1 MNVIEV
7 QNLRKIYTVPLRRE
21 GILGSIRDLFH
32 REHKAIEAVKDI
44 SFSVA
49 QGEVLGY
56 IGQNG
61 AGKSTTIKMMSGIL
75 VPSSGSINV
84 LGFNPSKE
92 RKLYTKHIGAVFG
105 QRTQLWWDIALIESF
120 HLLKRI
126 YQVPEREYSE
136 RLQLLSEILNLTD
149 LFSVPVRKLSL
160 GQRMRGELAASLLHG
175 PKVLF
180 LDEPTIGLDEVGK
193 HNVRSFL
200 RAINRD
206 FNTTIILTTH
216 DLTEI
221 EELCKRVI
229 IIDEGS
235 AIFSGSLD
243 SLKNL
248 PGFGRRVIFDFA
260 EDAPQ
265 EELKKR
271 FPQGV
276 IIEQQG
282 ERRLVCSIDSTQ
294 LNPIRF
300 VQQISEA
307 FPLVDLTVTEP
318 AIEDVVMKIYQQG
331 QQVFRPEGISS

>member
-7 QNLRKIYTVPLRRE
+7 EHLRKVYEVPIRRE
-21 GILGSIRDLFH
+21 GILGNVKDLFH
-32 REHKAIEAVKDI
+32 REKRLVEAVKDI
-44 SFSVA
+44 SFTVK

-84 LGFNPSKE
+84 LGFNPSRD
-92 RKLYTKHIGAVFG
+92 RKHYTRHIGAVFG
-105 QRTQLWWDIALIESF
+105 QRTQLWWDIALVESF

-126 YQVPEREYSE
+126 YQVPEKEYTE
-136 RLQLLSEILNLTD
+136 RLELLSQILNLSD
-149 LFSVPVRKLSL
+149 LLSVPVRKLSL

-235 AIFSGSLD
+235 AIFTGTVE

-248 PGFGRRVIFDFA
+248 PGFGRQVIFDFA
-260 EDAPQ
+260 EEAPHTAIT
-265 EELKKR
+265 ELY
-271 FPQGV
+271 PEGV
-276 IIEQQG
+276 TTEKQG
-282 ERRLVCSIDSTQ
+282 ERRLVCSVDASRM
-294 LNPIRF
+294 NPIHF
-300 VQQISEA
+300 VQQISER

-318 AIEDVVMKIYQQG
+318 NIEDVVMKIYQQG
-331 QQVFRPEGISS
+331 ERALRQEALSS